1 PEARGK
7 HVFTRTPN
15 ATGPICV
22 PCRSPSRWNAAVTA
36 AAMYSTPE
44 LTREERGEEEDE
56 NEEKQRG
63 PYGTAAA
70 RTPAAAAVA
79 WRRPRW
85 LAHRA
90 GRRPKASKPRRPGT
104 RVGAAQKGHALR
116 LFVRARSP
124 MTPRCVPQGR
134 LFVPGRFLD
143 DPEARRG
150 PPKTED
156 GPKPP
161 AMTCY
166 PAARAR
172 LGLLRPRAGGLKS
185 APAAAR
191 QHPLIPGGAAGAR
204 AVQGRTAAICCQRPA
219 AAARVPRG
227 SRGRG
232 RPAAP
237 PAQRINSRAEREEL
251 CGRSEDWPN

>member
-104 RVGAAQKGHALR
+104 RRRRHKCTITQSDPGQNDIRQEHEILR
-116 LFVRARSP
+116 
-124 MTPRCVPQGR
+124 
-134 LFVPGRFLD
+134 
-143 DPEARRG
+143 
-150 PPKTED
+150 
-156 GPKPP
+156 
-161 AMTCY
+161 
-166 PAARAR
+166 
-172 LGLLRPRAGGLKS
+172 RP
-185 APAAAR
+185 
-191 QHPLIPGGAAGAR
+191 
-204 AVQGRTAAICCQRPA
+204 T
-219 AAARVPRG
+219 
-227 SRGRG
+227 
-232 RPAAP
+232 
-237 PAQRINSRAEREEL
+237 
-251 CGRSEDWPN
+251 